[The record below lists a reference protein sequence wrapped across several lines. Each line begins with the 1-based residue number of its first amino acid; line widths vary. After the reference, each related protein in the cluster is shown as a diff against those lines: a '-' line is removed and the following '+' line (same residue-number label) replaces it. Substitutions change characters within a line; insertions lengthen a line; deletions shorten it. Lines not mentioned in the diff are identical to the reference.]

1 MKKILIGIIAIIL
14 IGIMVI
20 GFYNYDEGK
29 KVEKG
34 DSLDVL
40 DEVTEIDGDVVVQF
54 DREFYKLEDISL
66 DYAKA
71 KTLEDTVEFS
81 YDLDGDL
88 IKDNIRFYKK
98 SDFVYAVKLNDVE
111 VLVNE
116 YEPEIYIVDLN
127 ESDNTLEV
135 VLYDGGPSGD
145 PHYTVYSKKGNSL
158 ESLYDKKGD
167 SLKCDMKGTVLV
179 DDSSFED
186 FSPLLYF
193 EYMYINDGVVD
204 NKEIDLYV
212 PLNDVI
218 TNISTGT
225 TPNVCITY
233 PDHIAT
239 YLSGDNSVVP
249 LDELFT
255 DEKYGLSGSEVRFDA
270 PTVAEI
276 IPQFLEECEFAGH
289 HYALPYM
296 RSTECCYINK
306 TYVEQLGYT
315 VPDVL
320 TWDFIWEVSDA
331 AAKMDEEGNYL
342 IYLLFQHRIYLNTDC
357 ETGCYYIVENHSD
370 KNTKTENN

>member
-20 GFYNYDEGK
+20 GFYNYDDGK
-29 KVEKG
+29 KVEKD

-71 KTLEDTVEFS
+71 KTLEDAVEFS

-88 IKDNIRFYKK
+88 IKDKISFYKK

-116 YEPEIYIVDLN
+116 YDPEIYIVDLN

-167 SLKCDMKGTVLV
+167 LLKCDMKGTVLV

-204 NKEIDLYV
+204 NKEIDLETISDIEFKNNKFYFS
-212 PLNDVI
+212 LDYANKEKIDVI
-218 TNISTGT
+218 DYNPTRLSEIDIEQLSDNISFRILDVEFVETNGFRDKKIK
-225 TPNVCITY
+225 VK
-233 PDHIAT
+233 
-239 YLSGDNSVVP
+239 LSDNREGYIFM
-249 LDELFT
+249 L
-255 DEKYGLSGSEVRFDA
+255 Y
-270 PTVAEI
+270 
-276 IPQFLEECEFAGH
+276 FAG
-289 HYALPYM
+289 
-296 RSTECCYINK
+296 
-306 TYVEQLGYT
+306 
-315 VPDVL
+315 
-320 TWDFIWEVSDA
+320 
-331 AAKMDEEGNYL
+331 
-342 IYLLFQHRIYLNTDC
+342 
-357 ETGCYYIVENHSD
+357 
-370 KNTKTENN
+370 